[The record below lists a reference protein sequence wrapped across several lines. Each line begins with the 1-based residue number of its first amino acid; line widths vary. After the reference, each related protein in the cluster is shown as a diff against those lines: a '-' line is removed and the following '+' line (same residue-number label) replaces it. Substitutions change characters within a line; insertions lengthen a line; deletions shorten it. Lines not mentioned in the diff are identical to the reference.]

1 MDLQC
6 CFLPISWLLLRP
18 DCCSLF
24 PCLVT
29 DPNQTVMDEH
39 AGSADWRRCQA
50 PVCSDNWKT
59 SDDDCNIWLEGWKW
73 IVLAFVQV
81 PNASRSNSGH
91 GRMIILLVVFNL
103 FLYKKKKSSN
113 LPHPLVLFHVLMP
126 QFCLEY
132 YVQIKTLF
140 EVLALKNIFFPFP
153 LLMSFIGWK
162 EHAVVTPPTLSA
174 LLLTTAT
181 GYRLK

>member
-39 AGSADWRRCQA
+39 AGSADSRRCQA
-50 PVCSDNWKT
+50 SVCSDNWKT

-73 IVLAFVQV
+73 IVWHYSSAERKVIIFGS
-81 PNASRSNSGH
+81 SRSNSGH

-103 FLYKKKKSSN
+103 FLYKKKSSN
-113 LPHPLVLFHVLMP
+113 LPHPFVLFHLLMP

-132 YVQIKTLF
+132 SVQIKTLF
-140 EVLALKNIFFPFP
+140 EVLTPKNIFP
-153 LLMSFIGWK
+153 LVNVIFLVERS
-162 EHAVVTPPTLSA
+162 TQL
-174 LLLTTAT
+174 
-181 GYRLK
+181 

>member
-1 MDLQC
+1 
-6 CFLPISWLLLRP
+6 
-18 DCCSLF
+18 
-24 PCLVT
+24 
-29 DPNQTVMDEH
+29 MDEH

-103 FLYKKKKSSN
+103 FLYKKKVIQSSSSFGLISCVN
-113 LPHPLVLFHVLMP
+113 APVLLGILCANQNFVRSSGSQKH
-126 QFCLEY
+126 
-132 YVQIKTLF
+132 
-140 EVLALKNIFFPFP
+140 FFPLSLVNVIYWLKGAHSCHPTDTF
-153 LLMSFIGWK
+153 SS
-162 EHAVVTPPTLSA
+162 AVDNSHWLSA
-174 LLLTTAT
+174 EINHFRKGAT
-181 GYRLK
+181 VEEES